1 MKNLYCI
8 RHGLSE
14 HNLNYFKYGVSTFY
28 DPKYTDTS
36 LVSEGYKQVQELRN
50 TWKELSTIELVIVSP
65 LRRTLQTASELFRGY
80 NIPILVLE
88 GVREYPMGKQTC
100 NKRSNKDVLIKNYPQ
115 MNFDNL
121 QTNSDELWLPHRE
134 ETLEELNY
142 RILNFIKFIKSRP
155 ETNIALVNHSSFIGQ
170 MKDNKIKYME
180 NGHQELKHCYPYLMK
195 L

>member
-1 MKNLYCI
+1 
-8 RHGLSE
+8 
-14 HNLNYFKYGVSTFY
+14 
-28 DPKYTDTS
+28 
-36 LVSEGYKQVQELRN
+36 
-50 TWKELSTIELVIVSP
+50 
-65 LRRTLQTASELFRGY
+65 
-80 NIPILVLE
+80 
-88 GVREYPMGKQTC
+88 
-100 NKRSNKDVLIKNYPQ
+100 

-170 MKDNKIKYME
+170 MKDNEIKYME
-180 NGHQELKHCYPYLMK
+180 NGHQELKHYYPYLMK